1 MIGGGSGIEY
11 GPKAGAPASI
21 ARTIRA
27 TRTITQRFIC
37 FGRIVLR
44 AGETGGG
51 WLCSSLYTHASM
63 SGKVKAAVAGA
74 NGYAGMTLVNLLARH
89 PNVELRQLTS
99 RSFAGKPYESVFPL
113 LELKGEFLPDPDP
126 AGIDVV
132 FSCLPHNIG
141 AAKAGA
147 WLAAGARV
155 IDMSADCRLKD
166 PSQYPKWYRQE
177 HPAPA
182 LLARAVFGLPEL
194 HEHELQKA
202 ELIAVPGCFSTSAI
216 LALAPAV
223 ASGLAGSDIIIDAKS
238 GVSGAGR
245 SPSMGVHFSE
255 VNESLGAYAI
265 EGHRHT
271 PEMTQEL
278 SALGRNGIQ
287 ITFVPHLAPMTRGIL
302 ATCYF
307 DLKGSLAQLQ
317 DAYREFYAGQPF
329 TRVIPQSP
337 STKLASHSNLCLV
350 NVSAQND
357 KAVVTAALDNLVK
370 GASGQGVECFNI
382 AFGFDRRT
390 ALEAPIQWP

>member
-1 MIGGGSGIEY
+1 
-11 GPKAGAPASI
+11 
-21 ARTIRA
+21 
-27 TRTITQRFIC
+27 
-37 FGRIVLR
+37 
-44 AGETGGG
+44 
-51 WLCSSLYTHASM
+51 M
-63 SGKVKAAVAGA
+63 SKKVKAAVAGA

-89 PNVELRQLTS
+89 PSVELRQLTS
-99 RSFAGKPYESVFPL
+99 RSFAGKPFESVFPL
-113 LELKGEFLPDPDP
+113 LDLKGEFVPDPDP

-132 FSCLPHNIG
+132 FSCLPHNVG
-141 AAKAGA
+141 AAKAGG
-147 WLAAGARV
+147 WLEAGARV
-155 IDMSADCRLKD
+155 IDMSADFRLKD

-182 LLARAVFGLPEL
+182 LLGKAVLGLPEL
-194 HEHELQKA
+194 HESELVGA
-202 ELIAVPGCFSTSAI
+202 ELIAVPGCYSTAGI

-223 ASGLAGSDIIIDAKS
+223 ASGLVGSDIVIDAKS
-238 GVSGAGR
+238 GVSGSGR
-245 SPSMGVHFSE
+245 SPSIGVHFSE

-265 EGHRHT
+265 AGHRHL

-278 SALGRNGIQ
+278 SALGRNALRL
-287 ITFVPHLAPMTRGIL
+287 TFVPHLAPMTRGIL

-329 TRVIPQSP
+329 TRVVPQTP
-337 STKLASHSNLCLV
+337 TTKLASHSNLCLV

-357 KAVVTAALDNLVK
+357 KVVVTAALDNLVK

-382 AFGFDRRT
+382 AFGFGRKT